1 MQGRGLIS
9 LFKLH
14 WLLSLV
20 SAIEREEF
28 FPFGPHTP
36 DLTLQQGDDE
46 TSPVIQLKRP
56 FVFYDTQFSHLYVGT
71 NGIIS
76 TQDFPRETQ
85 YVDDGFPTDFPV
97 IAPFLSDI
105 DTSNDRGRIYYR
117 QDDSSDVLG
126 RAGREIRRGF
136 PQSSFTPT
144 NAFIAT
150 WENVAAYE
158 EVSRSVASSDRFNTF
173 QALLA
178 FDESNTYAIFLYPED
193 GLQFFGTR
201 PKESYNVQIEL
212 PARVG
217 FSRGETGFF
226 LWKSEG
232 PYYSITSNEQSVKNL
247 YQMGNSGTRG
257 VWVFHIGGASS
268 FNNVIPANIG
278 GTPSREDSVVTL
290 DSALSGPV
298 QHNMLESEY
307 TDNEDYKQYY
317 EDDDEEEEYMPSVP
331 TEAVDRI
338 DGIPDNLP
346 YPDGGIIPSYPEG
359 YPEAGIVSSYPE
371 TGVLPSYPERQPEVM
386 TESRYPVGYSEVESL
401 LRIPLP
407 VTHNR
412 HIVSVEEDDEIG
424 TGGFTY
430 NTGTRETCARNQ
442 GQCSQHAYCADYS
455 TGFCCHC
462 HSGYY
467 GNGRECL
474 PEGVTQRVN
483 GKVNGK
489 LIVGA
494 NRMPVEFRN
503 ADLHAYV
510 VVNDG
515 RAFTAISQ
523 IPEVVGWAMQSLP
536 IIGDL
541 FGWLFAVEQPG
552 FKNGFSIA
560 GAKFIRNVDIIF
572 YPGNEKLNIMQIA
585 QGLDTQNYLSIA
597 TEIEG
602 ELPDIAQGAT
612 VQIQPYDELYHRS
625 SSAITST
632 TYREYSVETRDG
644 RTQTL
649 RYQLRQNI
657 TYYDCEHAPR
667 TTPASQQLNVDRIF
681 VLYDESEKV
690 VRYAMINQI
699 GAARGNLR
707 PDTVN
712 PCQDGSH
719 TCDPRAQCFAI
730 NEREHICKCAPGYE
744 GDGKVCSDI
753 DECAD
758 ISTHECGEHTV
769 CVNVAGSYGCDCQ
782 HGYRILENGN
792 TCVPVDQCTEG
803 LCHSHATC
811 YDTPGSYV
819 CRCNPGYE
827 GDGTQCRPIESE
839 PVSRTKTACEE
850 LRDEVEAEF
859 SPRGP
864 RPHFGMHV
872 PQCDEQ
878 GNFRPL
884 QCHSSTGQCWCV
896 DALGREISGT
906 RTLPGN
912 NLPTCRHSEPIQH
925 SKTACEQHRER
936 LKTVLSGRGSP
947 ALTGIHIPECDD
959 EGNFRPLQCHSS
971 TGHCWC
977 VYENG
982 QEIPGTRT
990 PPGTGQPQCGQPVT
1004 NERPKT
1010 LCEQHQERVHLGL
1023 TPLIGAYIPQCDEE
1037 GNFRPLQCH
1046 GSTGHCWCVDE
1057 TGQEIPGTRTPPG
1070 TGQPQC
1076 GQPESTE
1083 RPKTV
1088 CEQHRERL
1096 QAELNLRGSQPLIGA
1111 YIPECDEEGNF
1122 KPLQCHGSTGHCWC
1136 VDERGQEIPGTRT
1149 PPGTGQPQ
1157 CGQPAN
1163 NERPKTACE
1172 QHRERLQSEARGSH
1186 PIVGVHIPECDEE
1199 GNFKP
1204 VQCDSST
1211 GYCWCVY
1218 ENGQQIPGTR
1228 TPPGI
1233 SQPQCGQPAINER
1246 VKTACEQYQE
1256 RLQAEL
1262 RLRGTL
1268 VGIHIPECDEEG
1280 NFRPLQCHGSTGH
1293 CWCVYENGQ
1302 EIPETRTPPGTDP
1315 PRCGVPEINERSK
1328 TACEQH
1334 RERLQME
1341 LSLRGNQALVGI
1353 HIPECDEE
1361 GKFRSV
1367 QCHSSSGHCWCV
1379 YENGQEIP
1387 GTRTPPGSAR
1397 PRCGLPASEHPK
1409 SACEEHR
1416 ERIQTQLR
1424 LRGSQPL
1431 IGIHIPECDEEGN
1444 FRPLQCH
1451 SSTGHCWCVYE
1462 NGQEIPGT
1470 RTPPG
1475 TDRPQCG
1482 QPATDERPKTICE
1495 QYRERL
1501 QAELNLRGSQ
1511 PLVGAYIPECDEEG
1525 NFKPLQCHGSTGHCW
1540 CVDERGQEI
1549 PGTRTPPGTGQ
1560 PQCGQSV
1567 PIERPKTS
1575 CEQYR
1580 ERLQAELNLRG
1591 SQPLIGAYIPQ
1602 CDEEGNFRPLQCH
1615 GSTGH
1620 CWCVDE
1626 TGQEIP
1632 GTRTP
1637 PGTGQPQCGQPGPVE
1652 RPKTICEQHR
1662 ERLQAELSLRGSQP
1676 LIGAY
1681 IPECDEEGNFKP
1693 LQCDGSTGHCWC
1705 VDERGQEI
1713 PGTRTP
1719 PGTGQPQCGQPG
1731 PIERPKTAC
1740 EQYRERLQ
1748 AELNLRGLQT
1758 VVGVHIPECDQD
1770 GNFKPLQCHSG
1781 TGYCWCV
1788 DGRGQ
1793 EIPDTRTPLGSD
1805 QPQCGQPEP
1814 FERTKTVCEQQR
1826 ERLQAEL
1833 NLRGSPAR
1841 VGAYIPECD
1850 EEGNFKPLQCHGSTG
1865 HCWCVDERGQE
1876 IPGTR
1881 TPPGTG
1887 QPQCGQPERI
1897 DRPRTACEQYRERLQ
1912 AELNLRGS
1920 QPLVGAYIP
1929 QCDEEG
1935 NFRPLQC
1942 DGSTGHCWCVDERG
1956 QEIPGTRTPPGTGQ
1970 PQCGQPERIDRPR
1983 TACEQYRE
1991 RLQAELNLRGLQ
2003 VGVHIPECDEE
2014 GNFKPLQC
2022 HGSTGY
2028 CWCVD
2033 ERGQEVP
2040 GTRTPPGT
2048 SQPQCGHP
2056 ESIERPKTACE
2067 QHRERLQAEVN
2078 QHGSHFLGIHI
2089 PECDEQGN
2097 FRPLQCHGSTGYCWC
2112 VDERGQEI
2120 PGTRTPPGASQPQCG
2135 QPEPVEGPKTICEQH
2150 RDRLQAELNLRGSQ
2164 PLIGAYIPECDEQ
2177 GNFKPLQCHGSTGYC
2192 WCVDER
2198 GQEIP
2203 GTRTPPGSG
2212 QPQCGQPEPV
2222 EVPKT
2227 ICEQHRERLQAELS
2241 LRGSQ
2246 PFVGAYI
2253 PECDEQG
2260 NFKPLQCHGSTG
2272 YCWCVDERGQEI
2284 PGTRTPPGSGQP
2296 QCGQSEPVEGPKTI
2310 CEQHRERL
2318 QAELSLR
2325 GSPPFVGAYIPE
2337 CDEQGNFKPL
2347 QCHGSTGYC
2356 WCVDE
2361 RGQEI
2366 PGTRTPPGS
2375 GHPQCGQPE
2384 HVERPKTICEQ
2395 HRERLQAELSLRGSQ
2410 PLIGAYIPECDEEGK
2425 FRPLQCHG
2433 STGYCWCVDERG
2445 QEIPGTRT
2453 PPGTGQPQCGQPES
2467 IERPKTACEQHRE
2480 RLQSEV
2486 NQHGSHFLGIH
2497 IPECDEQGNFRP
2509 LQCHGS
2515 TGYCWC
2521 VDERGQEIPGTR
2533 TPPGTSQPQCGQPE
2547 LPQRQPTVCERWR
2560 LSLLEHYGG
2569 RPANDQYIPECNE
2582 FGEFSPLQCHGNS
2595 GYCWCVDKDGRE
2607 IQGTR
2612 TEPGSP
2618 PACIPTVAPP
2628 ITQPSPA
2635 PVVTAPRTG
2644 TFLLY
2649 AQGQHIGYLPLN
2661 GTQLNKEGAKSLL
2674 ALHGSIV
2681 IGIDYDCRD
2690 KMVYWTDVSGRTINR
2705 ASLEPGA
2712 EPETV
2717 INSDLISPEGL
2728 TIDYLHRNMFWTDSG
2743 LDKIE
2748 VAKLDGSERRVL
2760 VDTDL
2765 VNPRAIAVDSLN
2777 GNLYWTDWNREAPK
2791 IETSHVD
2798 GTNRRVLV
2806 SNDIGLPN
2814 GLTFDPFSSQLCW
2827 ADAGTKDLECVFS
2840 DGTGRQVVQRG
2851 LNYPFSIVA
2860 YANHFYYTDWR
2871 RDGIIVVSKDNNQIT
2886 DEYLPDQ
2893 RSHLYGITVAYPRC
2907 PHGSK

>member
-1 MQGRGLIS
+1 MQGRGFIS

-20 SAIEREEF
+20 SAIEREEL
-28 FPFGPHTP
+28 FPFGPHTQ

-46 TSPVIQLKRP
+46 TSQVIQLKRP

-150 WENVAAYE
+150 WENVAPYE
-158 EVSRSVASSDRFNTF
+158 EVSRSVASSVRFNTF

-268 FNNVIPANIG
+268 FNNVIPANVG

-298 QHNMLESEY
+298 KHNMLESEY

-386 TESRYPVGYSEVESL
+386 TESRYPGGYSEVESL
-401 LRIPLP
+401 LRNPLP

-612 VQIQPYDELYHRS
+612 VQIQPYDELYYRS

-632 TYREYSVETRDG
+632 TYREYSVETRNG
-644 RTQTL
+644 GTQTL

-667 TTPASQQLNVDRIF
+667 TIPASQQLNVDRIF

-730 NEREHICKCAPGYE
+730 NEREHICKCTPGYE

-782 HGYRILENGN
+782 HGYKILENGN
-792 TCVPVDQCTEG
+792 TCVSVDQCTEG

-819 CRCNPGYE
+819 CQCNPGYE
-827 GDGTQCRPIESE
+827 GDGTQCRPIEPE

-896 DALGREISGT
+896 DAWGREISGT
-906 RTLPGN
+906 RTQPGN

-936 LKTVLSGRGSP
+936 LKTELSVRGSP

-990 PPGTGQPQCGQPVT
+990 PPGTDQPQCGQPVT

-1023 TPLIGAYIPQCDEE
+1023 TPLIGAYIPQCDKQ
-1037 GNFRPLQCH
+1037 GNFKPLQCH

-1057 TGQEIPGTRTPPG
+1057 RGQEIPGTRTPPG
-1070 TGQPQC
+1070 ISQPQC
-1076 GQPESTE
+1076 GQPVSTE
-1083 RPKTV
+1083 RPKTI

-1096 QAELNLRGSQPLIGA
+1096 RAELNLRGSQSLVGA

-1172 QHRERLQSEARGSH
+1172 QHRDRLQSESRGSH
-1186 PIVGVHIPECDEE
+1186 PIIGVHIPECDEE

-1204 VQCDSST
+1204 LQCDSGT

-1228 TPPGI
+1228 TSPGT

-1280 NFRPLQCHGSTGH
+1280 NFRPLQCHSSTGR

-1302 EIPETRTPPGTDP
+1302 EIPGTQTPPGTDP

-1341 LSLRGNQALVGI
+1341 MSLRGNQALVGI

-1397 PRCGLPASEHPK
+1397 PRCGLPAASDHPK

-1424 LRGSQPL
+1424 LHGSQPL

-1525 NFKPLQCHGSTGHCW
+1525 KFKPLQCHGSTGHCW

-1560 PQCGQSV
+1560 PQCGQPV

-1575 CEQYR
+1575 CEHYR

-1591 SQPLIGAYIPQ
+1591 SQPLVGAYIPQ

-1626 TGQEIP
+1626 MGQEIP
-1632 GTRTP
+1632 GTRIP

-1693 LQCDGSTGHCWC
+1693 LQCHGSTGHCWC

-1719 PGTGQPQCGQPG
+1719 PGTGQPQCGQPE

-1758 VVGVHIPECDQD
+1758 VVGVHIPECDQE

-1814 FERTKTVCEQQR
+1814 IERTKTVCEQQR

-1833 NLRGSPAR
+1833 NLRGSPAL

-1920 QPLVGAYIP
+1920 QVGVHIP
-1929 QCDEEG
+1929 ECDKQG
-1935 NFRPLQC
+1935 NFTPLQC
-1942 DGSTGHCWCVDERG
+1942 HGSTGHCWCVDERG

-1970 PQCGQPERIDRPR
+1970 PQCGQPE
-1983 TACEQYRE
+1983 
-1991 RLQAELNLRGLQ
+1991 
-2003 VGVHIPECDEE
+2003 
-2014 GNFKPLQC
+2014 
-2022 HGSTGY
+2022 
-2028 CWCVD
+2028 
-2033 ERGQEVP
+2033 
-2040 GTRTPPGT
+2040 
-2048 SQPQCGHP
+2048 
-2056 ESIERPKTACE
+2056 
-2067 QHRERLQAEVN
+2067 
-2078 QHGSHFLGIHI
+2078 
-2089 PECDEQGN
+2089 
-2097 FRPLQCHGSTGYCWC
+2097 
-2112 VDERGQEI
+2112 
-2120 PGTRTPPGASQPQCG
+2120 
-2135 QPEPVEGPKTICEQH
+2135 PVEG
-2150 RDRLQAELNLRGSQ
+2150 
-2164 PLIGAYIPECDEQ
+2164 
-2177 GNFKPLQCHGSTGYC
+2177 
-2192 WCVDER
+2192 
-2198 GQEIP
+2198 
-2203 GTRTPPGSG
+2203 
-2212 QPQCGQPEPV
+2212 
-2222 EVPKT
+2222 PKT
-2227 ICEQHRERLQAELS
+2227 ICEQHRERLQAELN

-2296 QCGQSEPVEGPKTI
+2296 QCGQP
-2310 CEQHRERL
+2310 ER
-2318 QAELSLR
+2318 
-2325 GSPPFVGAYIPE
+2325 I
-2337 CDEQGNFKPL
+2337 
-2347 QCHGSTGYC
+2347 
-2356 WCVDE
+2356 
-2361 RGQEI
+2361 
-2366 PGTRTPPGS
+2366 
-2375 GHPQCGQPE
+2375 
-2384 HVERPKTICEQ
+2384 ERPKTICEQ

-2453 PPGTGQPQCGQPES
+2453 PPGTGQRQCGQPES

-2480 RLQSEV
+2480 RLHAEV
-2486 NQHGSHFLGIH
+2486 NQHGSHFRGIH
-2497 IPECDEQGNFRP
+2497 IPECDEQGNFTP

-2515 TGYCWC
+2515 TGHCWC

-2533 TPPGTSQPQCGQPE
+2533 TPPGTSQPQCGQSEP
-2547 LPQRQPTVCERWR
+2547 PQRQPTVCERWR
-2560 LSLLEHYGG
+2560 LSLLEHYSG

-2635 PVVTAPRTG
+2635 PVVSAPRTG

-2791 IETSHVD
+2791 IETSRVD

-2806 SNDIGLPN
+2806 TNDIGLPN

-2840 DGTGRQVVQRG
+2840 DGTRRQVVQRG

-2871 RDGIIVVSKDNNQIT
+2871 RDGIIVVSKDSNQIT

-2907 PHGSK
+2907 LHGSK

>member
-1 MQGRGLIS
+1 MQGRGFIS

-20 SAIEREEF
+20 SAIEREEL
-28 FPFGPHTP
+28 FPFGPHTQ

-46 TSPVIQLKRP
+46 TSQVIQLKRP

-150 WENVAAYE
+150 WENVAPYE
-158 EVSRSVASSDRFNTF
+158 EVSRSVASSVRFNTF

-268 FNNVIPANIG
+268 FNNVIPANVG

-298 QHNMLESEY
+298 KHNMLESEY

-386 TESRYPVGYSEVESL
+386 TESRYPGGYSEVESL
-401 LRIPLP
+401 LRNPLP

-612 VQIQPYDELYHRS
+612 VQIQPYDELYYRS

-632 TYREYSVETRDG
+632 TYREYSVETRNG
-644 RTQTL
+644 GTQTL

-667 TTPASQQLNVDRIF
+667 TIPASQQLNVDRIF

-730 NEREHICKCAPGYE
+730 NEREHICKCTPGYE

-782 HGYRILENGN
+782 HGYKILENGN
-792 TCVPVDQCTEG
+792 TCVSVDQCTEG

-819 CRCNPGYE
+819 CQCNPGYE
-827 GDGTQCRPIESE
+827 GDGTQCRPIEPE

-896 DALGREISGT
+896 DAWGREISGT
-906 RTLPGN
+906 RTQPGN

-936 LKTVLSGRGSP
+936 LKTELSVRGSP

-990 PPGTGQPQCGQPVT
+990 PPGTDQPQCGQPVT

-1023 TPLIGAYIPQCDEE
+1023 TPLIGAYIPQCDKQ
-1037 GNFRPLQCH
+1037 GNFKPLQCH

-1057 TGQEIPGTRTPPG
+1057 RGQEIPGTRTPPG
-1070 TGQPQC
+1070 ISQPQC
-1076 GQPESTE
+1076 GQPVSTE
-1083 RPKTV
+1083 RPKTI

-1096 QAELNLRGSQPLIGA
+1096 RAELNLRGSQSLVGA

-1172 QHRERLQSEARGSH
+1172 QHRDRLQSESRGSH
-1186 PIVGVHIPECDEE
+1186 PIIGVHIPECDEE

-1204 VQCDSST
+1204 LQCDSGT

-1228 TPPGI
+1228 TSPGT

-1280 NFRPLQCHGSTGH
+1280 NFRPLQCHSSTGR

-1302 EIPETRTPPGTDP
+1302 EIPGTQTPPGTDP

-1341 LSLRGNQALVGI
+1341 MSLRGNQALVGI

-1397 PRCGLPASEHPK
+1397 PRCGLPAASDHPK

-1424 LRGSQPL
+1424 LHGSQPL

-1525 NFKPLQCHGSTGHCW
+1525 KFKPLQCHGSTGHCW

-1560 PQCGQSV
+1560 PQCGQPV

-1575 CEQYR
+1575 CEHYR

-1591 SQPLIGAYIPQ
+1591 SQPLVGAYIPQ

-1626 TGQEIP
+1626 MGQEIP
-1632 GTRTP
+1632 GTRIP

-1693 LQCDGSTGHCWC
+1693 LQCHGSTGHCWC

-1719 PGTGQPQCGQPG
+1719 PGTGQPQCGQPE

-1758 VVGVHIPECDQD
+1758 VVGVHIPECDQE

-1814 FERTKTVCEQQR
+1814 IERTKTVCEQQR

-1833 NLRGSPAR
+1833 NLRGSPAL

-1920 QPLVGAYIP
+1920 QVGVHIP
-1929 QCDEEG
+1929 ECDKQG
-1935 NFRPLQC
+1935 NFTPLQC
-1942 DGSTGHCWCVDERG
+1942 HGSTGHCWCVDERG
-1956 QEIPGTRTPPGTGQ
+1956 QEIPGTRTPPGTGQPQCGQPEHIDRPRTACEQYRERLQAELNLRGSQVGVHIPECDEEGNFKPLQCHGSTGYCWCVDERGQEIPGTRTPPGPEQ

-2003 VGVHIPECDEE
+2003 VGIHIPECDEE
-2014 GNFKPLQC
+2014 GKFKPLQC
-2022 HGSTGY
+2022 HGSTG
-2028 CWCVD
+2028 
-2033 ERGQEVP
+2033 
-2040 GTRTPPGT
+2040 
-2048 SQPQCGHP
+2048 H
-2056 ESIERPKTACE
+2056 
-2067 QHRERLQAEVN
+2067 
-2078 QHGSHFLGIHI
+2078 
-2089 PECDEQGN
+2089 
-2097 FRPLQCHGSTGYCWC
+2097 CWC

-2120 PGTRTPPGASQPQCG
+2120 PGTRTPPGTSQPQCG

-2150 RDRLQAELNLRGSQ
+2150 RERLQAELN
-2164 PLIGAYIPECDEQ
+2164 
-2177 GNFKPLQCHGSTGYC
+2177 
-2192 WCVDER
+2192 
-2198 GQEIP
+2198 
-2203 GTRTPPGSG
+2203 
-2212 QPQCGQPEPV
+2212 
-2222 EVPKT
+2222 
-2227 ICEQHRERLQAELS
+2227 

-2296 QCGQSEPVEGPKTI
+2296 QCGQPEP
-2310 CEQHRERL
+2310 
-2318 QAELSLR
+2318 
-2325 GSPPFVGAYIPE
+2325 
-2337 CDEQGNFKPL
+2337 
-2347 QCHGSTGYC
+2347 
-2356 WCVDE
+2356 
-2361 RGQEI
+2361 
-2366 PGTRTPPGS
+2366 
-2375 GHPQCGQPE
+2375 
-2384 HVERPKTICEQ
+2384 
-2395 HRERLQAELSLRGSQ
+2395 
-2410 PLIGAYIPECDEEGK
+2410 
-2425 FRPLQCHG
+2425 
-2433 STGYCWCVDERG
+2433 
-2445 QEIPGTRT
+2445 
-2453 PPGTGQPQCGQPES
+2453 
-2467 IERPKTACEQHRE
+2467 
-2480 RLQSEV
+2480 
-2486 NQHGSHFLGIH
+2486 
-2497 IPECDEQGNFRP
+2497 
-2509 LQCHGS
+2509 
-2515 TGYCWC
+2515 
-2521 VDERGQEIPGTR
+2521 
-2533 TPPGTSQPQCGQPE
+2533 
-2547 LPQRQPTVCERWR
+2547 PQRQPTVCERWR
-2560 LSLLEHYGG
+2560 LSLLEHYSG

-2635 PVVTAPRTG
+2635 PVVSAPRTG

-2791 IETSHVD
+2791 IETSRVD

-2806 SNDIGLPN
+2806 TNDIGLPN

-2840 DGTGRQVVQRG
+2840 DGTRRQVVQRG

-2871 RDGIIVVSKDNNQIT
+2871 RDGIIVVSKDSNQIT

-2907 PHGSK
+2907 LHGSK

>member
-1 MQGRGLIS
+1 MQGRGFIS

-20 SAIEREEF
+20 SAIEREEL
-28 FPFGPHTP
+28 FPFGPHTQ

-46 TSPVIQLKRP
+46 TSQVIQLKRP

-150 WENVAAYE
+150 WENVAPYE
-158 EVSRSVASSDRFNTF
+158 EVSRSVASSVRFNTF

-268 FNNVIPANIG
+268 FNNVIPANVG

-298 QHNMLESEY
+298 KHNMLESEY

-386 TESRYPVGYSEVESL
+386 TESRYPGGYSEVESL
-401 LRIPLP
+401 LRNPLP

-612 VQIQPYDELYHRS
+612 VQIQPYDELYYRS

-632 TYREYSVETRDG
+632 TYREYSVETRNG
-644 RTQTL
+644 GTQTL

-667 TTPASQQLNVDRIF
+667 TIPASQQLNVDRIF

-730 NEREHICKCAPGYE
+730 NEREHICKCTPGYE

-782 HGYRILENGN
+782 HGYKILENGN
-792 TCVPVDQCTEG
+792 TCVSVDQCTEG

-819 CRCNPGYE
+819 CQCNPGYE
-827 GDGTQCRPIESE
+827 GDGTQCRPIEPE

-896 DALGREISGT
+896 DAWGREISGT
-906 RTLPGN
+906 RTQPGN

-936 LKTVLSGRGSP
+936 LKTELSVRGSP

-990 PPGTGQPQCGQPVT
+990 PPGTDQPQCGQPVT

-1023 TPLIGAYIPQCDEE
+1023 TPLIGAYIPQCDKQ
-1037 GNFRPLQCH
+1037 GNFKPLQCH

-1057 TGQEIPGTRTPPG
+1057 RGQEIPGTRTPPG
-1070 TGQPQC
+1070 ISQPQC
-1076 GQPESTE
+1076 GQPVSTE
-1083 RPKTV
+1083 RPKTI

-1096 QAELNLRGSQPLIGA
+1096 RAELNLRGSQSLVGA

-1172 QHRERLQSEARGSH
+1172 QHRDRLQSESRGSH
-1186 PIVGVHIPECDEE
+1186 PIIGVHIPECDEE

-1204 VQCDSST
+1204 LQCDSGT

-1228 TPPGI
+1228 TSPGT

-1280 NFRPLQCHGSTGH
+1280 NFRPLQCHSSTGR

-1302 EIPETRTPPGTDP
+1302 EIPGTQTPPGTDP

-1341 LSLRGNQALVGI
+1341 MSLRGNQALVGI

-1397 PRCGLPASEHPK
+1397 PRCGLPAASDHPK

-1424 LRGSQPL
+1424 LHGSQPL

-1525 NFKPLQCHGSTGHCW
+1525 KFKPLQCHGSTGHCW

-1560 PQCGQSV
+1560 PQCGQPV

-1575 CEQYR
+1575 CEHYR

-1591 SQPLIGAYIPQ
+1591 SQPLVGAYIPQ

-1626 TGQEIP
+1626 MGQEIP
-1632 GTRTP
+1632 GTRIP

-1693 LQCDGSTGHCWC
+1693 LQCHGSTGHCWC

-1719 PGTGQPQCGQPG
+1719 PGTGQPQCGQPE

-1758 VVGVHIPECDQD
+1758 VVGVHIPECDQE

-1814 FERTKTVCEQQR
+1814 IERTKTVCEQQR

-1833 NLRGSPAR
+1833 NLRGSPAL

-1920 QPLVGAYIP
+1920 QVGVHIP
-1929 QCDEEG
+1929 ECDKQG
-1935 NFRPLQC
+1935 NFTPLQC
-1942 DGSTGHCWCVDERG
+1942 HGSTGHCWCVDERG

-2003 VGVHIPECDEE
+2003 VGIHIPECDEE
-2014 GNFKPLQC
+2014 GKFKPLQC
-2022 HGSTGY
+2022 HGSTG
-2028 CWCVD
+2028 
-2033 ERGQEVP
+2033 
-2040 GTRTPPGT
+2040 
-2048 SQPQCGHP
+2048 H
-2056 ESIERPKTACE
+2056 
-2067 QHRERLQAEVN
+2067 
-2078 QHGSHFLGIHI
+2078 
-2089 PECDEQGN
+2089 
-2097 FRPLQCHGSTGYCWC
+2097 CWC

-2120 PGTRTPPGASQPQCG
+2120 PGTRTPPGTSQPQCG

-2150 RDRLQAELNLRGSQ
+2150 RERLQAELN
-2164 PLIGAYIPECDEQ
+2164 
-2177 GNFKPLQCHGSTGYC
+2177 
-2192 WCVDER
+2192 
-2198 GQEIP
+2198 
-2203 GTRTPPGSG
+2203 
-2212 QPQCGQPEPV
+2212 
-2222 EVPKT
+2222 
-2227 ICEQHRERLQAELS
+2227 

-2296 QCGQSEPVEGPKTI
+2296 QCGQP
-2310 CEQHRERL
+2310 ER
-2318 QAELSLR
+2318 
-2325 GSPPFVGAYIPE
+2325 I
-2337 CDEQGNFKPL
+2337 
-2347 QCHGSTGYC
+2347 
-2356 WCVDE
+2356 
-2361 RGQEI
+2361 
-2366 PGTRTPPGS
+2366 
-2375 GHPQCGQPE
+2375 
-2384 HVERPKTICEQ
+2384 ERPKTICEQ

-2453 PPGTGQPQCGQPES
+2453 PPGTGQRQCGQPES

-2480 RLQSEV
+2480 RLHAEV
-2486 NQHGSHFLGIH
+2486 NQHGSHFRGIH
-2497 IPECDEQGNFRP
+2497 IPECDEQGNFTP

-2515 TGYCWC
+2515 TGHCWC

-2533 TPPGTSQPQCGQPE
+2533 TPPGTSQPQCGQSEP
-2547 LPQRQPTVCERWR
+2547 PQRQPTVCERWR
-2560 LSLLEHYGG
+2560 LSLLEHYSG

-2635 PVVTAPRTG
+2635 PVVSAPRTG

-2791 IETSHVD
+2791 IETSRVD

-2806 SNDIGLPN
+2806 TNDIGLPN

-2840 DGTGRQVVQRG
+2840 DGTRRQVVQRG

-2871 RDGIIVVSKDNNQIT
+2871 RDGIIVVSKDSNQIT

-2907 PHGSK
+2907 LHGSK